1 MHSILKL
8 AAIKRSTPTMHS
20 ALPDLP
26 LDETILVRLIRIFS
40 TSVSEY
46 FEPVFKQVGV
56 TEYIFHVISLL
67 LASKDNTCSPGELTE
82 LVGTSKANM
91 TRILERML
99 KQGLVTKIDVPE
111 DGRRYQIRITDKG
124 REIATSTVPH
134 LKDAL
139 SDAFSGLTKD
149 ELSSLISLIEK
160 ALLSLDTSGIND
172 LHLKLKE
179 QPFMPEQQ

>member
-8 AAIKRSTPTMHS
+8 AAVKRSTPAMHS

-26 LDETILVRLIRIFS
+26 LDETILVRLIKIFS
-40 TSVSEY
+40 TSVSDY

-56 TEYIFHVISLL
+56 TEYIFHVLSLL
-67 LASKDNTCSPGELTE
+67 LSYKNNTCSPGELTE

-99 KQGLVTKIDVPE
+99 NQGLITKIDVPE
-111 DGRRYQIRITDKG
+111 DGRRYQIKITDKG
-124 REIATSTVPH
+124 REIATSTVPN
-134 LKDAL
+134 LMSSL
-139 SDAFSGLTKD
+139 SDAFSGLSKE
-149 ELSSLISLIEK
+149 ELTSLISLIEK

-172 LHLKLKE
+172 LHMKLKE
-179 QPFMPEQQ
+179 EPFIPKE